1 MMLTKH
7 YYILLNSWAMVLIQK
22 GSLQCCRYL
31 LCQGLTLQQYKP
43 WFSLYVE
50 LEMSSESYIVRN
62 LKFVYFLNT
71 IWLLCLIILLKAISD
86 TLIYCLERLILSGLR
101 SDRAYILAKQ
111 SILICAVPNTGNG
124 MLVLVRKI
132 IDQRTKT

>member
-7 YYILLNSWAMVLIQK
+7 YYILLNSWAMLLIQK
-22 GSLQCCRYL
+22 SSLQCCRYL

-43 WFSLYVE
+43 CFSSYIE
-50 LEMSSESYIVRN
+50 LEMSSESYIVRD

-86 TLIYCLERLILSGLR
+86 TLIYCLEVSGLQ
-101 SDRAYILAKQ
+101 SDRAYILPKQ
-111 SILICAVPNTGNG
+111 PILICAVPSIGNG

-132 IDQRTKT
+132 IDQRTKA